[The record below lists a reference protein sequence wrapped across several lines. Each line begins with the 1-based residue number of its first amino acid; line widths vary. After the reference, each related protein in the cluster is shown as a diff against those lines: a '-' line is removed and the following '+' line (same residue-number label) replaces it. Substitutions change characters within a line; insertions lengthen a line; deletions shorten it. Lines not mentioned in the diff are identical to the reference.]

1 MAQRNDAGTSS
12 LTVDAREA
20 PSQNSGHFVAL
31 TCGVLL
37 HLTLSIT
44 FSLDIFGCNKK
55 KKFGSIA
62 TVKYTNNVL
71 LLRGSSSPSHIGLVN
86 VHSESGQTLAGR
98 GW

>member
-55 KKFGSIA
+55 KKVWFYS
-62 TVKYTNNVL
+62 Y
-71 LLRGSSSPSHIGLVN
+71 
-86 VHSESGQTLAGR
+86 SEVYKQCSTAEGIILTISYRARERAL
-98 GW
+98 